1 MAGKTHR
8 GRVRPTNEDA
18 FYAALAGDDD
28 AACLCVV
35 ADGMGGSNA
44 GEVASDM
51 AVAIIAEQAEAWLA
65 GKGSCLRHR
74 GGGEASEALAQA
86 VLAANECVYQAGRED
101 PSKTGMGTTVT
112 AALIAD
118 SVMSL
123 VHVGDSRALLIRAG
137 AARQLTSDHSLVAEL
152 MRNGAL
158 TEHEAASHPQRNI
171 LTRALGTD
179 SRLALDI
186 HEQTLAVGDVVLLCS
201 DGVTRHISDEDFVR
215 LAGQGVTPDE
225 IASQLIA
232 YALEQGGLDNLTCV
246 VVSCLGGAA
255 SRDR

>member
-1 MAGKTHR
+1 MVGKTHR

-28 AACLCVV
+28 GACLCLV

-44 GEVASDM
+44 GEVASEM
-51 AVAIIAEQAEAWLA
+51 AVTIIAEQAQAWLA
-65 GKGSCLRHR
+65 DAGSCPQHR
-74 GGGEASEALAQA
+74 RREASEALAQA
-86 VLAANECVYQAGRED
+86 VLAANDRVYQAGRDD
-101 PSKTGMGTTVT
+101 PSKAGMGTTVT

-118 SVMSL
+118 GVMSL

-137 AARQLTSDHSLVAEL
+137 AARRLTSDHSLVAEL

-158 TEHEAASHPQRNI
+158 TEHEAASHPHRNI

-186 HEQTLAVGDVVLLCS
+186 HEEALAVGDVVLLCS
-201 DGVTRHISDEDFVR
+201 DGVTRHASDEDFVR
-215 LAGQGVTPDE
+215 LAGHGRSPGE

-232 YALEQGGLDNLTCV
+232 YALQEGGLDNLTCV

-255 SRDR
+255 NSDR